1 MAELPLAINV
11 QGDYGYKVVVVDD
24 DNTIEEVIQTAVDQ
38 IVGILVPK
46 FSTGAVLRVRLH
58 GSESPLDNN
67 RIVKQIGLMK
77 MEALQVYAEQAD
89 GG

>member
-24 DNTIEEVIQTAVDQ
+24 DHTIEEVIQTAVDQ
-38 IVGILVPK
+38 IVGVLAPK
-46 FSTGAVLRVRLH
+46 FPAGAVLRARLH
-58 GSESPLDNN
+58 GSDSPLDNN
-67 RIVKQIGLMK
+67 CIVKQLGLVK

-89 GG
+89 DG